1 MKVCVLYASASKE
14 SQKIKAIAKALAE
27 GVSSLGH
34 QVDVIDM
41 NLDMGKKVS
50 FYDYLILG
58 TEATSFWGG
67 KIPSSVSQFLRSA
80 GTVSGIRCMGFIS
93 KGGVRSMKTLQS
105 LMKTMEHEGLF
116 LKKSEI
122 VTKVDYARAVGKHLQ
137 I

>member
-14 SQKIKAIAKALAE
+14 GQKIKSIAKALSE
-27 GVSSLGH
+27 GVSSQGH
-34 QVDVIDM
+34 QVDILDM

-50 FYDYLILG
+50 YYDYLILG
-58 TEATSFWGG
+58 TEATTFWGG
-67 KIPSSVSQFLRSA
+67 KLPPAVTQFLRSA
-80 GTVSGIRCMGFIS
+80 GTVSGIRCMGFIT
-93 KGGVRSMKTLQS
+93 KGGVRSMKTLQT

-116 LKKSEI
+116 LKKSDI

>member
-14 SQKIKAIAKALAE
+14 SQKIKSIANAFAE
-27 GVSSLGH
+27 GISSQGH

-41 NLDMGKKVS
+41 TLDMGKKVS

-67 KIPSSVSQFLRSA
+67 KIPSSVSQFLRAA
-80 GTVSGIRCMGFIS
+80 GTISGIRCMGFIS

-105 LMKTMEHEGLF
+105 LMKTMESEGLF
-116 LKKSEI
+116 LKKSDI
-122 VTKVDYARAVGKHLQ
+122 VAKVDYARAVGKHLQ

>member
-1 MKVCVLYASASKE
+1 MKVCILFASATKE
-14 SQKIKAIAKALAE
+14 TQRIKSIANALSE
-27 GVSSLGH
+27 GVASQGH

-50 FYDYLILG
+50 FYDYLIFG

-67 KIPSSVSQFLRSA
+67 KISTTVSQFLKTA
-80 GTVSGIRCMGFIS
+80 GTVSGIRSMGFIS
-93 KGGVRSMKTLQS
+93 KGGIRSMKSLQA

-122 VTKVDYARAVGKHLQ
+122 ITKADYARAVGKHLQ

>member
-1 MKVCVLYASASKE
+1 MKVCVLYASATKE
-14 SQKIKAIAKALAE
+14 SGRIKAIAKALAE

-50 FYDYLILG
+50 FYDYLIFG
-58 TEATSFWGG
+58 TEATTFWGG
-67 KIPSSVSQFLRSA
+67 KISPAVSQFLRSA
-80 GTVSGIRCMGFIS
+80 GTVSGIRSMGFVS

-105 LMKTMEHEGLF
+105 LMRTMEHEGLF

-122 VTKVDYARAVGKHLQ
+122 ITKPDHGRAVGKHLQ

>member
-1 MKVCVLYASASKE
+1 MKVCVLYASATKE
-14 SQKIKAIAKALAE
+14 SGRIKAIAKALAE

-34 QVDVIDM
+34 QVDVVDM

-50 FYDYLILG
+50 FYDYLIFG
-58 TEATSFWGG
+58 TEATTFWGG
-67 KIPSSVSQFLRSA
+67 KISPTLSQFLRSA
-80 GTVSGIRCMGFIS
+80 GTVSGIRSMGFVS

-105 LMKTMEHEGLF
+105 LMRTMEHEGLF

-122 VTKVDYARAVGKHLQ
+122 ITKADYARAVGKHLH